1 MAHKLIHIILLYYFL
16 WLYSYSSGDEHGMVY
31 MTCNSRGYEIAFEKY
46 NCIMTVVPVRYL
58 WLHTDVSSTSTWR
71 AQNKFTYTHFGIALS
86 LSLER
91 KNTLALGTASNSEN
105 KQINKLLLLVLWL
118 LCDLS
123 NVVSPVKC
131 HPEFIFLTHSSHD
144 ARQNP
149 QTNRKRA
156 KWTVAI
162 QCLAKIDW
170 LAVYRVSGID
180 EPSAS
185 AMFVITPKM
194 SVITKYYTIVLWLWL
209 FLYVEK
215 CT

>member
-1 MAHKLIHIILLYYFL
+1 
-16 WLYSYSSGDEHGMVY
+16 
-31 MTCNSRGYEIAFEKY
+31 
-46 NCIMTVVPVRYL
+46 MTVVPVRYL
-58 WLHTDVSSTSTWR
+58 WLHTDVSSIHGARRINSHTRTSV
-71 AQNKFTYTHFGIALS
+71 S

-91 KNTLALGTASNSEN
+91 KNTSALGTASNSEN
-105 KQINKLLLLVLWL
+105 KQINKLLLLLVLWL

-156 KWTVAI
+156 KWTIAI
-162 QCLAKIDW
+162 ECLAKIDW